1 MFVTLRHKRNVLP
14 DIVFQQIK
22 RTRPNGKRL
31 FMEVQRRKSR
41 TFFLFHGISQLLPFQ
56 TANDVIQIV
65 GGFTNQKIKNFLCG
79 VCKLGI
85 RKIKIV
91 GQERGQLLLRPA
103 FVIYANVHQ
112 TVQAESLR
120 FWRPFLAVAADV
132 FWYVLTALV
141 FRRLRPRRFAA
152 LYRRLELCACNG
164 VVVGVALLANYRFRV
179 NAPELIL
186 LCVGA
191 TVSFWLL
198 SLLLTE
204 GMRRM
209 KEPEMPEAFRGLPA
223 QLLYLGLLALA
234 LYGFSAPVSFL

>member
-1 MFVTLRHKRNVLP
+1 MPEPWLLYFLAAVLFQSFVLTTGFGTSALVHGTVHPKKVLWQAGYMLL
-14 DIVFQQIK
+14 ICLLTAFTVFI
-22 RTRPNGKRL
+22 
-31 FMEVQRRKSR
+31 
-41 TFFLFHGISQLLPFQ
+41 
-56 TANDVIQIV
+56 AD
-65 GGFTNQKIKNFLCG
+65 
-79 VCKLGI
+79 
-85 RKIKIV
+85 
-91 GQERGQLLLRPA
+91 
-103 FVIYANVHQ
+103 Q

-179 NAPELIL
+179 NVPELIS

-198 SLLLTE
+198 SLLLAE